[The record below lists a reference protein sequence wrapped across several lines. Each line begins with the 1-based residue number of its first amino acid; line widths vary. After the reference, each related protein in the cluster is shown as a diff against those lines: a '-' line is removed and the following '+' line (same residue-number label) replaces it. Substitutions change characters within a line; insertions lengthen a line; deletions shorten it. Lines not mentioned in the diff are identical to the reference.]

1 MRNDNKEIVLLS
13 TADWDNPFW
22 TNKQHVAVEFA
33 RRGYKVLYI
42 DSLGLRKPS
51 LNKKDFSRILKKLF
65 KALRPPKKVQEN
77 IWIWSPIT
85 LPWNEYRAVRSFN
98 KFYLSFFVKV
108 WSKFLGFRKPWLWT
122 YNPLTTEFLNPHDF
136 SKTIYHCVDEIK
148 AQPGMP
154 IDVLERE
161 EKTLIQQASIVFVT
175 ALQLKESRVQWNKNI
190 HYFSNVADYVHFNKA
205 VTENYTIPDDM
216 KNITSPIVGFI
227 GAVSSYKIDLDLIS
241 YLALQRPQYSIV
253 IIGEI
258 GEGDP
263 STKIDILKKHKNIHL
278 LGPKP
283 YNVLPQYLKYFDV
296 ALLPN
301 NLNQYTD
308 NMFPM
313 KFFEYLAA
321 GKPIVSV
328 DLSSIKEFH
337 NVVKIGKDNLEFVVG
352 VDAVICG
359 DVIPLDE
366 RLALAKEYTYET
378 RTDKMLEMLI

>member
-1 MRNDNKEIVLLS
+1 MKNDNKEIVLLS

-22 TNKQHVAVEFA
+22 TNKQHVAVEFS

-51 LNKKDFSRILKKLF
+51 LNKKDFSRILRKLF
-65 KALRPPKKVQEN
+65 KAVKPPKKVQEN
-77 IWIWSPIT
+77 IWVWSPIT

-98 KFYLSFFVKV
+98 KFYLSFFVKM
-108 WSKFLGFRKPWLWT
+108 WSKLLGFKKPWLWT
-122 YNPLTTEFLNPHDF
+122 YNPLTTEFLNPSDF

-161 EKTLIQQASIVFVT
+161 EKTLIQQANIIFVT
-175 ALQLKESRVQWNKNI
+175 ALQLKENRVKWNDNI
-190 HYFSNVADYVHFNKA
+190 HYFSNVADYVHFNTA
-205 VTENYTIPDDM
+205 VTEDYVIPEDL
-216 KNITSPIVGFI
+216 KKINTPILGFI
-227 GAVSSYKIDLDLIS
+227 GAVSSYKINLDLIS
-241 YLALQRPQYSIV
+241 YLATQRPQYSIV
-253 IIGEI
+253 IIGEV

-263 STKIDILKKHKNIHL
+263 STKIDILKAHKNIHL

-301 NLNQYTD
+301 NLNEYTD

-328 DLSSIKEFH
+328 ALSSIQEFH
-337 NVVKIGKDNLEFVVG
+337 NVVKIGKDELEFVMA
-352 VDAVICG
+352 VDAVISG
-359 DVIPLDE
+359 DIVPLDE

-378 RTDKMLEMLI
+378 RTDKMLKMLV

>member
-1 MRNDNKEIVLLS
+1 MKNDNKEIVLLS

-22 TNKQHVAVEFA
+22 TNKQHVAVEFS

-51 LNKKDFSRILKKLF
+51 LNKKDFSRILRKLF
-65 KALRPPKKVQEN
+65 KAVKPPKKVQEN
-77 IWIWSPIT
+77 IWVWSPIT

-98 KFYLSFFVKV
+98 KFYLSFFVKM
-108 WSKFLGFRKPWLWT
+108 WSKLLGFKKPWLWT
-122 YNPLTTEFLNPHDF
+122 YNPLTTEFLNPSDF

-161 EKTLIQQASIVFVT
+161 EKTLIQQANIIFVT
-175 ALQLKESRVQWNKNI
+175 ALQLKENRVKWNDNI
-190 HYFSNVADYVHFNKA
+190 HYFSNVADYVHFNTA
-205 VTENYTIPDDM
+205 VTKDYVIPEDL
-216 KNITSPIVGFI
+216 KKINTPILGFI
-227 GAVSSYKIDLDLIS
+227 GAVSSYKINLDLIS
-241 YLALQRPQYSIV
+241 YLATQRPQYSIV
-253 IIGEI
+253 IIGEV

-263 STKIDILKKHKNIHL
+263 STKIDILKAHKNIHL

-301 NLNQYTD
+301 NLNEYTD

-328 DLSSIKEFH
+328 ALSSIQEFH
-337 NVVKIGKDNLEFVVG
+337 NVVKIGKDELEFVMA
-352 VDAVICG
+352 VDAVISG
-359 DVIPLDE
+359 DIVPLDE

-378 RTDKMLEMLI
+378 RTDKMLKMLV

>member
-1 MRNDNKEIVLLS
+1 MKNDNKEIVLLS

-77 IWIWSPIT
+77 IWVWSPIT

-98 KFYLSFFVKV
+98 KFYLSFFVKM
-108 WSKFLGFRKPWLWT
+108 WSKLLGFRNPWLWT
-122 YNPLTTEFLNPHDF
+122 YNPLTTEFLNPNDF

-161 EKTLIQQASIVFVT
+161 EKTLIQQASIIFVT
-175 ALQLKESRVQWNKNI
+175 ALQLKENRVKWNDNI
-190 HYFSNVADYVHFNKA
+190 HYFSNVADYVHFNTA
-205 VTENYTIPDDM
+205 VTKDYVIPEDL
-216 KNITSPIVGFI
+216 KNIGSPVLGFI
-227 GAVSSYKIDLDLIS
+227 GAVSSYKINLDLIS
-241 YLALQRPQYSIV
+241 YLAAQRPQYSIV
-253 IIGEI
+253 IIGEV

-263 STKIDILKKHKNIHL
+263 STKIDILRAHKNIHL

-301 NLNQYTD
+301 NLNEYTD

-328 DLSSIKEFH
+328 DLSSIQEFH
-337 NVVKIGKDNLEFVVG
+337 NVVKIGKDKFEFVMA
-352 VDAVICG
+352 VDAVISG
-359 DVIPLDE
+359 DVVPLNE

-378 RTDKMLEMLI
+378 RTDKMLKMLI

>member
-1 MRNDNKEIVLLS
+1 
-13 TADWDNPFW
+13 
-22 TNKQHVAVEFA
+22 
-33 RRGYKVLYI
+33 
-42 DSLGLRKPS
+42 
-51 LNKKDFSRILKKLF
+51 
-65 KALRPPKKVQEN
+65 
-77 IWIWSPIT
+77 
-85 LPWNEYRAVRSFN
+85 
-98 KFYLSFFVKV
+98 
-108 WSKFLGFRKPWLWT
+108 
-122 YNPLTTEFLNPHDF
+122 
-136 SKTIYHCVDEIK
+136 
-148 AQPGMP
+148 
-154 IDVLERE
+154 
-161 EKTLIQQASIVFVT
+161 
-175 ALQLKESRVQWNKNI
+175 
-190 HYFSNVADYVHFNKA
+190 
-205 VTENYTIPDDM
+205 M

-241 YLALQRPQYSIV
+241 YLALQRPRYSIV

>member
-1 MRNDNKEIVLLS
+1 MKNDNKEIVLLS

-77 IWIWSPIT
+77 IWVWSPIT

-98 KFYLSFFVKV
+98 KFYLSFFVKM
-108 WSKFLGFRKPWLWT
+108 WSKLLGFRNPWLWT
-122 YNPLTTEFLNPHDF
+122 YNPLTTEFLNPNDF

-161 EKTLIQQASIVFVT
+161 EKTLIQQASIIFVT
-175 ALQLKESRVQWNKNI
+175 ALQLKENRVKWNDNI
-190 HYFSNVADYVHFNKA
+190 HYFSNVADYVHFNTA
-205 VTENYTIPDDM
+205 VTKDYVIPEDL
-216 KNITSPIVGFI
+216 KNISSPVLGFI
-227 GAVSSYKIDLDLIS
+227 GAVSSYKINLDLIS
-241 YLALQRPQYSIV
+241 YLAAQRPQYSIV
-253 IIGEI
+253 IIGEV

-263 STKIDILKKHKNIHL
+263 STKIDILRAHKNIHL

-301 NLNQYTD
+301 NLNEYTD

-328 DLSSIKEFH
+328 DLSSIQEFH
-337 NVVKIGKDNLEFVVG
+337 NVVKIGKDKFEFVMA
-352 VDAVICG
+352 VDAVISG
-359 DVIPLDE
+359 DVVPLNE

-378 RTDKMLEMLI
+378 RTDKMLKMLI

>member
-1 MRNDNKEIVLLS
+1 MKTNNKEIVLLS

-77 IWIWSPIT
+77 IWVWSPIT
-85 LPWNEYRAVRSFN
+85 LPWNEYRSVRGFN
-98 KFYLSFFVKV
+98 KFYLSLFVKI
-108 WSKFLGFRKPWLWT
+108 WSKALGFKKPWLWT
-122 YNPLTTEFLNPHDF
+122 YNPLTTEFLNPGDY

-161 EKTLIQQASIVFVT
+161 EKTLIKQADIIFVT
-175 ALQLKESRVQWNKNI
+175 AMQLKENRVKWNDNI
-190 HYFSNVADYVHFNKA
+190 HYFSNVADYDHFNTA
-205 VTENYTIPDDM
+205 VTSNYPIPDDL
-216 KNITSPIVGFI
+216 KNISSPILGFI
-227 GAVSSYKIDLDLIS
+227 GAVSSYKVNLDLIS
-241 YLALQRPQYSIV
+241 YLATQRPQYNIV
-253 IIGEI
+253 IIGEV

-263 STKIDILKKHKNIHL
+263 STKIDILRQHKNIHL

-283 YNVLPQYLKYFDV
+283 YHVLPQYLKHFDV

-301 NLNQYTD
+301 NLNEYTD

-328 DLSSIKEFH
+328 DLSSIQEFH
-337 NVVKIGKDNLEFVVG
+337 KVVKIGKDHSEFASA
-352 VDAVICG
+352 VDAVISG
-359 DVIPLDE
+359 DVVPIDE

-378 RTDKMLEMLI
+378 RTDKMLKMLG